1 MHPVLEKFLAGI
13 RALHQLDPK
22 NLPQEVVAILIKMS
36 PEELF
41 KTCTQLAVL
50 WHNIPTKDS
59 ALSLS
64 GEEMQTLAEQYLQAL
79 IARVKESR

>member
-1 MHPVLEKFLAGI
+1 MHPVLEKFLADI

-22 NLPQEVVAILIKMS
+22 NLPQEVVAILVKMS

-41 KTCTQLAVL
+41 KTCTQFAVL
-50 WHNIPTKDS
+50 RHNIPSKNS
-59 ALSLS
+59 AVSLS

-79 IARVKESR
+79 IARLRERR

>member
-50 WHNIPTKDS
+50 WHNIPTNGS

-64 GEEMQTLAEQYLQAL
+64 GEEMQTVAEQYRQAL
-79 IARVKESR
+79 IARVKERR